1 MKIFKPLKTIRIMK
15 KIILTLALAL
25 FTGSVMAQTPEE
37 KAAAKAAKAALKA
50 ATKQANSLLSQGLA
64 NANQAQT
71 LHQAIQAEKQKGDA
85 SNDRLIIEN
94 EMQIQTL
101 SVQGI
106 DQITEALATGYIND
120 NKKFEAYRSLDFMST
135 SVFSCE
141 IEKYQNKEP
150 YNREALGKAIFALAE
165 ACHGQLTYGNPKD
178 QMHTALME
186 AARMKF
192 PNAFSYLAYL
202 CQFCIEEKDL
212 EDAQKALDAYIN
224 FPIKY
229 PEMAEHEKVK
239 NPDYPASQFA
249 FNIFYTAFND
259 KNAELMDKY
268 YEMALQFDNK
278 DSHDFVLRAKPQL
291 LKEQGKIEEWI
302 VATKEMIAAAPN
314 SEVGEIG
321 MQQLMAHF
329 INIDSV
335 SADAYTAELIE
346 KYPENKVANY
356 CRGFVFY
363 SRSDFESAIK
373 FYEKSVEVD
382 PNYADGLYNCGYCYY
397 QNALEKA
404 RAISGKKMKP
414 QAAIKEAEAE
424 VKAIFAKAAP
434 YFERYREFETED
446 PTRWATPL
454 KVIYKNIG
462 EPEKAAEMDAYI
474 EN

>member
-1 MKIFKPLKTIRIMK
+1 MK
-15 KIILTLALAL
+15 KILFTIALAL
-25 FTGSVMAQTPEE
+25 LTGSVMAQTPEE

-50 ATKQANSLLSQGLA
+50 ATKQANSLLSEGMA

-71 LHQAIQAEKQKGDA
+71 LHQAIQTEKQKGDA
-85 SNDRLIIEN
+85 SNDRVIIEN

-120 NKKFEAYRSLDFMST
+120 NKKFEAYKSLDFMST

-141 IEKYQNKEP
+141 IAKYQNKEP
-150 YNREALGKAIFALAE
+150 YNREVLGKAIFALAE
-165 ACHGQLTYGNPKD
+165 ACHGQLAYGNPKD

-212 EDAQKALDAYIN
+212 ESAQKALDAYIN

-239 NPDYPASQFA
+239 NPEYPASQFA

-278 DSHDFVLRAKPQL
+278 DSHDFVLRAKPQM
-291 LKEQGKIEEWI
+291 LKEQGKTEEWI
-302 VATKEMIAAAPN
+302 AALKDMIAADPKG
-314 SEVGEIG
+314 EVGEIG
-321 MQQLMAHF
+321 MQQLMAHY
-329 INIDSV
+329 NTVGDEAV
-335 SADAYTAELIE
+335 EAYTKELVE
-346 KYPENKVANY
+346 KYPDSKVANY
-356 CRGFVFY
+356 CRGFAFY
-363 SRSDFESAIK
+363 SKSDFANAIT
-373 FYEKSVEVD
+373 FFQKSVEID
-382 PNYADGLYNCGYCYY
+382 PEYADGVYNCAYCYY

-404 RAISGKKMKP
+404 RAISGKKMKS
-414 QAAIKEAEAE
+414 QAAINEAEAE
-424 VKAIFAKAAP
+424 VKSLFAKAAP
-434 YFERYREFETED
+434 YFERYRELDTTD
-446 PTRWATPL
+446 PSRWASPL
-454 KVIYKNIG
+454 KVIYNNIG
-462 EPEKAAEMDAYI
+462 EKEKAAEMDAYL
-474 EN
+474 N